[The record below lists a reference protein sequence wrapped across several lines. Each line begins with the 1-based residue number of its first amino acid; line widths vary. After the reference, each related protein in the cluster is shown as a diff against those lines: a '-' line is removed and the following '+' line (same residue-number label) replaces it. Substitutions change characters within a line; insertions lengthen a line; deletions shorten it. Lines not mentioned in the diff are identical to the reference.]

1 MLRPCCRG
9 RERKSAGV
17 FDVQTR
23 NAAVREFDSPMRS
36 SFNLLYITECGTQ
49 CPVMIQW
56 NIEELHTKML
66 VLFLYITT
74 LYSAQCTI
82 YLLQSKES

>member
-1 MLRPCCRG
+1 MSDRGFLLNNYNAILLKHKHKTAHKVPQTHVQNMFAVPAGMQQQLLHTFCQPCCRG

-36 SFNLLYITECGTQ
+36 SFN
-49 CPVMIQW
+49 
-56 NIEELHTKML
+56 
-66 VLFLYITT
+66 
-74 LYSAQCTI
+74 
-82 YLLQSKES
+82 